1 MNFLI
6 EGMGVCCEL
15 NHMLKFHSRQ
25 LKIVLS
31 LIILAQVVVSID
43 LFFPSNCS
51 FSYNGVYAL
60 DTKEQSVRDNN
71 HTQSQ

>member
-51 FSYNGVYAL
+51 FSYNGVL
-60 DTKEQSVRDNN
+60 KRQMKEENTDVRKLMC
-71 HTQSQ
+71 